1 MEGAGRSPIVMQSAP
16 SFIDLPSEASDP
28 DDAGA
33 TENPASLDD
42 ASVPLSSTPEATARL
57 RTVVTAHHALV
68 WRTARRLGVP
78 ESRVDEAGSRVFD
91 IVTRRHSDILPGR
104 EQAFVVQTC
113 VRVASELRRAVAR
126 RARFEGPLED
136 VEDVASDVPSP
147 EELLDRRQARALL
160 DEALDALDE
169 DARIVFALHELEGW
183 TSMAIAESLNI
194 AAGTAASRLRR
205 GRQQFDRAAA
215 RLRQR
220 LLASDR
226 PMQKGVR

>member
-1 MEGAGRSPIVMQSAP
+1 MQSAP
-16 SFIDLPSEASDP
+16 SFIELPPDASDP
-28 DDAGA
+28 DDARG
-33 TENPASLDD
+33 TENPASLDE
-42 ASVPLSSTPEATARL
+42 ARAPLSSTPEATARL
-57 RTVVTAHHALV
+57 RTVVMAHHALV
-68 WRTARRLGVP
+68 WRTARRFGVP
-78 ESRVDEAGSRVFD
+78 ESRVDEAVSRVFD
-91 IVTRRHSDILPGR
+91 IVTRRLPDILPGR

-126 RARFEGPLED
+126 RAKFEGPLED
-136 VEDVASDVPSP
+136 VEGIVSDAPSP
-147 EELLDRRQARALL
+147 EELLDQQQARALL

-169 DARIVFALHELEGW
+169 DTRIVFVLHELEGW